1 MKQAKDVR
9 VPQINKHRARLI
21 RIAAKALKKW
31 GSKASAIVWASL
43 VLAMFRSKLI
53 GSRFYEQSCKSE
65 SNIPED
71 MLEDMASLVRDSKSK
86 VLSDVCDAWELRYEK
101 IISRD

>member
-1 MKQAKDVR
+1 MKQAKEVQ

-21 RIAAKALKKW
+21 RIAAKAFKKW

-43 VLAMFRSKLI
+43 VLAMFRTKLI
-53 GSRFYEQSCKSE
+53 GSRFYKQSCKSE

-71 MLEDMASLVRDSKSK
+71 MLKDMASRVRDSKCK
-86 VLSDVCDAWELRYEK
+86 ALSDVCEAWELMYDK
-101 IISRD
+101 TISRD